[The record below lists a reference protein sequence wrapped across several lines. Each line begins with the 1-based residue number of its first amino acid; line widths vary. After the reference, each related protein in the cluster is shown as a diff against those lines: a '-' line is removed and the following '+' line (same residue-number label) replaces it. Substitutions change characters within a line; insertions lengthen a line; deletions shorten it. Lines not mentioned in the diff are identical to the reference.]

1 MTYYD
6 QTKQPVFDIIAPNR
20 ITPVKHSSL
29 AISIKPDEYDN
40 NILGGMKTVSNEIGR
55 TKASITNLD
64 ILLMKVC
71 NLFVIDK
78 GEKKKKKIQLKP

>member
-1 MTYYD
+1 
-6 QTKQPVFDIIAPNR
+6 
-20 ITPVKHSSL
+20 
-29 AISIKPDEYDN
+29 
-40 NILGGMKTVSNEIGR
+40 MKTVSNEIGR

-78 GEKKKKKIQLKP
+78 GEKQKKKIQLKPWVIVFQTPKKHHNSKCLMAAHDIHNEKEQTQGICFLKQINV